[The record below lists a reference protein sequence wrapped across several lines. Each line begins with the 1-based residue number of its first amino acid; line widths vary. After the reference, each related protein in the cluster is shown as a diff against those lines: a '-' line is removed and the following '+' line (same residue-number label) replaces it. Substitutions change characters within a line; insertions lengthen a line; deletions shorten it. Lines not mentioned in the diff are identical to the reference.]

1 MSDHEHVFDN
11 DRKRLEPLGEKAVDR
26 ILTDDQNRLRK
37 LVKESVFTGEDA
49 EAFLH
54 SLNPQLRPPTEGLKR
69 MIDKAKNVGPVQV
82 LHECIGIQERKS
94 MDYQNPNSNVKQADY
109 YPSGIKTIYEIVL
122 AKTLRMK
129 SLIEQYELNADVQ
142 PKNESIEDSA
152 MDAINYLSFLVA
164 YIRGEIA
171 GQDTSRDI
179 LNRKRPYKELVCKSD
194 KVNPS

>member
-26 ILTDDQNRLRK
+26 ILTDDQNRLRQMARDHSTKQLPFTREQAEDFLTK
-37 LVKESVFTGEDA
+37 LNASQMAT
-49 EAFLH
+49 
-54 SLNPQLRPPTEGLKR
+54 SPLKR
-69 MIDKAKNVGPVQV
+69 MTLDPKNVGPVQV
-82 LHECIGIQERKS
+82 LNECIGIQERKS

-179 LNRKRPYKELVCKSD
+179 LNRKRQDSSNEVT
-194 KVNPS
+194 PS